1 MGENFERVDQLHAH
15 QSGWVLLEETPF
27 YAESGGQSGDIG
39 TLGEKAVVTE
49 TKKFHGLNLSHIETK
64 ATLSVGESVEAIVDP
79 SRNEVAKHHSATHL
93 LHAAL
98 YEQLGE
104 HISQAGSLVEHN
116 RLRFD
121 FSHPKAMSHEEIA
134 FVEERVNYHIF
145 HALEGMTREM
155 SIDEAKKS
163 GAKAQFGEKYG
174 DTVRVV
180 NFGTASVE
188 FCGGIHVDNTAT
200 IGTFVIVKES
210 GVSAGVRRI
219 EAVCGNAAYNLFKAN
234 RHLLEEVEAS
244 VKNRDVLAGIERLK
258 EQVKTLKSEMS
269 ALASSAKEELS
280 VSMMGNTA
288 VVVAELTAGDIKER
302 IDELKALVEFTPWG
316 LELVEGKGFKYFS
329 PEYRDSYIDK
339 ETGKEYKNVLYGG
352 ALTNRPF
359 LTNLAPVILSE
370 DISLHQE
377 AIAQSIPIDST
388 TLNYLDLVNPFL
400 DIIRQLCLGGY
411 VDQNDLKD
419 FVITHLSR
427 VDFSQVTM
435 NEDFKK
441 EICVLLEEYF
451 DGKN

>member
-1 MGENFERVDQLHAH
+1 MLMSEQRKRAKAAWKGSGDAHVEGDFKTLLETFGVNTFIGYGYTKAPVKIQALLGESFERVDQLHA
-15 QSGWVLLEETPF
+15 QQIGWVLLEETPF
-27 YAESGGQSGDIG
+27 YAESGGQCGDMG
-39 TLGEKAVVTE
+39 KLGDKATVTE
-49 TKKFHGLNLSHIETK
+49 TKKFHGLNLSRIETK
-64 ATLSVGESVEAIVDP
+64 ATLSVGETVEAIVDP
-79 SRNEVAKHHSATHL
+79 QRNEIAKHHSATHL

-134 FVEERVNYHIF
+134 LVEERVNYHIF

-219 EAVCGNAAYNLFKAN
+219 EAVCGNAAYNLFKQQ

-244 VKNRDVLAGIERLK
+244 VKNRDILAGIERLK
-258 EQVKTLKSEMS
+258 EQVKTLKHEMTT
-269 ALASSAKEELS
+269 LASSAKEELS
-280 VSMMGNTA
+280 VIMMGNTA

-302 IDELKALVEFTPWG
+302 IDELKNQH
-316 LELVEGKGFKYFS
+316 
-329 PEYRDSYIDK
+329 DS
-339 ETGKEYKNVLYGG
+339 V
-352 ALTNRPF
+352 A
-359 LTNLAPVILSE
+359 VILFQVK
-370 DISLHQE
+370 DDKVLLAAGAKNTGVKAGDWIKT
-377 AIAQSIPIDST
+377 IAPI
-388 TLNYLDLVNPFL
+388 
-400 DIIRQLCLGGY
+400 LGGGGGGRPDFAQAGGKDASKLGVAKEAALAY
-411 VDQNDLKD
+411 V
-419 FVITHLSR
+419 T
-427 VDFSQVTM
+427 
-435 NEDFKK
+435 K
-441 EICVLLEEYF
+441 EL
-451 DGKN
+451 GA